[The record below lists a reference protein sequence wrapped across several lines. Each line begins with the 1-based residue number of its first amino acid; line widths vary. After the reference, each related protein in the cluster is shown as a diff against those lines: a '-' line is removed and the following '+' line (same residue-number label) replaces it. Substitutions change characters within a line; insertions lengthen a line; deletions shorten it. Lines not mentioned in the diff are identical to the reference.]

1 MSNTK
6 STNLSIGIVGLP
18 NVGKSTLFNALLKKQ
33 VAFAANYPFAT
44 IEPNTGIVEVPD
56 PRIEGLSELVRKED
70 KKDPDKIIPAVVKF
84 VDIAGLVKGAA
95 QGEGLG
101 NKFLSHIREV
111 DAIIH
116 LIRVFEDENVA
127 RAGSTTPQNDK
138 EVINTE
144 LILSDLEVLE
154 KRIPVELRNVRSG
167 DKDAAVKCGAYK
179 KLQNHLNSGKLAS
192 TLELSER
199 EKEAVKDLNLLTSKP
214 VLYVFNISE
223 DAFIEEEKLELSKE
237 FDGIPICAKLESE
250 LAGLSEEER
259 REYMAEMGVGESGL
273 DKIIKKSYE
282 ILGLQTF
289 FTYGPKEVC
298 AWTIKKGFK
307 APQAAGKIHTDFERG
322 FIAAQIVSYEVLVK
336 LEGWKNAREKGLVRS
351 EGKDYTMQEGD
362 VVEFR
367 FSV

>member
-1 MSNTK
+1 MSNAS
-6 STNLSIGIVGLP
+6 STSLSIGIVGLP

-33 VAFAANYPFAT
+33 IALAANYPFAT
-44 IEPNTGIVEVPD
+44 IEPNIGIIEVPD
-56 PRIEGLSELVRKED
+56 SRVEGLADLVRKED
-70 KKDPDKIIPAVVKF
+70 RKDPDKIVPAVVKF

-116 LIRVFEDENVA
+116 LLRFFTDENVA
-127 RAGSTTPQNDK
+127 RAGSISPKEDK
-138 EVINTE
+138 EIINTE
-144 LILSDLEVLE
+144 LILADLEVLE
-154 KRIPVELRNVRSG
+154 KRMAGESRSARSG
-167 DKDAAVKCGAYK
+167 DKKGILRYETYK
-179 KLQNHLNSGKLAS
+179 KLQTHLNSGKLCT
-192 TLELSER
+192 TLELSSR
-199 EKEAVKDLNLLTSKP
+199 EKEAVKDLSLLTSKP

-223 DAFIEEEKLELSKE
+223 DAFVEEEKLALSKE
-237 FDGIPICAKLESE
+237 LEGVPICAKLESE
-250 LAGLSEEER
+250 LAGLSDEER
-259 REYMAEMGVGESGL
+259 KEYMEELGIGESGL
-273 DKIIKKSYE
+273 NKIIRKSYE

-289 FTYGPKEVC
+289 FTYGPKEVH
-298 AWTIKKGFK
+298 AWTIKQGFT

-322 FIAAQIVSYEVLVK
+322 FIAAQVISYDVLVK

-351 EGKDYTMQEGD
+351 EGKDYVMREGD

>member
-1 MSNTK
+1 M
-6 STNLSIGIVGLP
+6 
-18 NVGKSTLFNALLKKQ
+18 
-33 VAFAANYPFAT
+33 
-44 IEPNTGIVEVPD
+44 EVPD
-56 PRIEGLSELVRKED
+56 ARVEGLADLVRKED
-70 KKDPDKIIPAVVKF
+70 KKDPDKIVPAVVKF
-84 VDIAGLVKGAA
+84 VDIAGLVKGAS

-116 LIRVFEDENVA
+116 LLRIFDDENVA
-127 RAGSTTPQNDK
+127 RAGSTTPKDDK
-138 EVINTE
+138 EVVNTE
-144 LILSDLEVLE
+144 LILADLEVLE
-154 KRIPVELRNVRSG
+154 KRISPESRNARSG
-167 DKDAAVKCGAYK
+167 DKVGILKYETYK
-179 KLQNHLNSGKLAS
+179 KLQNHLNSGKLAA
-192 TLELSER
+192 TLELSEH
-199 EKEAVKDLNLLTSKP
+199 EKEATKDLNLLTSKP
-214 VLYVFNISE
+214 VLQVFNISE

-250 LAGLSEEER
+250 LASLSEEECK
-259 REYMAEMGVGESGL
+259 EYMEELGIGESGL
-273 DKIIKKSYE
+273 NKIIKKSYA

-289 FTYGPKEVC
+289 FTYGPKEVH

-322 FIAAQIVSYEVLVK
+322 FISVQTISYDILVK

-351 EGKDYTMQEGD
+351 EGKNYVMQEGD